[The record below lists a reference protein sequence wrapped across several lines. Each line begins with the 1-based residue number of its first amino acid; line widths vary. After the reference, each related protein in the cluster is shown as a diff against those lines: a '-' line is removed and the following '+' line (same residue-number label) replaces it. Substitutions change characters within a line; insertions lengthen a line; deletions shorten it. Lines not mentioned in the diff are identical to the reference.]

1 MPGYYLLI
9 DGMDH
14 YETER
19 FFRYI
24 FIGRLPEYVRRN
36 GLRDMAWWFFRK
48 CYPDNYRV
56 KHLFNYQL
64 TDEPWDIIKKNGG
77 YLV

>member
-1 MPGYYLLI
+1 MSGDYLLI
-9 DGMDH
+9 DGMDQ

-24 FIGRLPEYVRRN
+24 FIGRMPEYIRHGN
-36 GLRDMAWWFFRK
+36 LSDMAQWFFRK
-48 CYPDNYRV
+48 CYPVNY
-56 KHLFNYQL
+56 KFKILFAWRL
-64 TDEPWDIIKKNGG
+64 TDEPWNIIKNNGG